1 MWYLWPQKKIGQ
13 QIFSLLFCCFIRSGI
28 WDPGWIKNQYP
39 GKGINIPD
47 PQHWSMDKEKKVKD
61 TCKFGSKLAMEKELG
76 LLRIRNIQ
84 NFTSY
89 DCLKIIETR
98 RLHCL
103 LSLFMRFTYCKLTA
117 PCTDGFNITILCRCK
132 VDVGTF
138 GTDNNLFAPLH
149 LNN

>member
-1 MWYLWPQKKIGQ
+1 
-13 QIFSLLFCCFIRSGI
+13 
-28 WDPGWIKNQYP
+28 
-39 GKGINIPD
+39 
-47 PQHWSMDKEKKVKD
+47 MDKEKKVKD

-117 PCTDGFNITILCRCK
+117 PCTDVFNYYYLCRCK
-132 VDVGTF
+132 VNLDTF
-138 GTDNNLFAPLH
+138 GTDNNVFAPLH
-149 LNN
+149 LKQLQERLFICSGCVKADHSREQSPNIRSDQRQCPLIQEPRCLPGEQSGVRLVE